1 MPQPARGGLR
11 CARLGAVVAACLG
24 LAAGGH
30 ALGGGGLPS
39 ASTLALTLP
48 ALGLVALW
56 FTRRERSIPTLF
68 AVLVGVEAALHAYFH
83 LAAHGAPALNSGL
96 DAALLTGHA
105 GHGRAAAAS
114 QVSQVSHADPGHT
127 LGLAGGGHAGQSLDS
142 LSLLPSPSMAAAHL
156 LAIALTALALGW
168 GDRSIWAAARRLLPV
183 LAAAPAVPRAV
194 VAICCAAAPGRLRS
208 LDLRYLAPVRGPP
221 AEPRLA

>member
-48 ALGLVALW
+48 GLGLVALW

-83 LAAHGAPALNSGL
+83 LAAHGAPALGSGL
-96 DAALLTGHA
+96 DAALLTGHGRA
-105 GHGRAAAAS
+105 GHGQAAAAS
-114 QVSQVSHADPGHT
+114 QLGHADLGH
-127 LGLAGGGHAGQSLDS
+127 GLVLPGGGHAGQSLDVV
-142 LSLLPSPSMAAAHL
+142 SLLPSPSMAAAHL

-168 GDRSIWAAARRLLPV
+168 GDRSIWAAARRLLPI

-208 LDLRYLAPVRGPP
+208 LDLRHLAPVRGPP